1 MGQHMNNGLS
11 FLSRRGLLAGAGAML
26 TLTAAC
32 GNGVDSKDAAV
43 IDARVEATREYLF
56 TNYAGTRDL
65 ADKAFGIL
73 YMPLVTEAGLGIGG
87 SYGRGALQINGVT
100 VDYYSATRATFG
112 LQIGA
117 QQYAH
122 ALFFMTEEALS
133 DFRRASGW
141 AVGADMKYAIDDQGG
156 SLGTDTTTGLA
167 PIIAFVFG
175 QAGLMAGA
183 TLGGTKYT
191 RIIP

>member
-1 MGQHMNNGLS
+1 MTDRLS
-11 FLSRRGLLAGAGAML
+11 FLSRRRLLIGAGSAL

-32 GNGVDSKDAAV
+32 GNGVGSNDAAM
-43 IDARVEATREYLF
+43 IDARVAATRDYLF
-56 TNYAGTRDL
+56 TNYPGTRDL
-65 ADKAFGIL
+65 ADKAQGIL
-73 YMPLVTEAGLGIGG
+73 FMPLVTEAGFGIGG

-100 VDYYSATRATFG
+100 VDYYSAARATFG

-122 ALFFMTEEALS
+122 ALFFMTEQALTN
-133 DFRRASGW
+133 FRRSSGW
-141 AVGADMKYAIDDQGG
+141 AAGADIKYAIDDQGG